1 MEAVNTN
8 NFRDIE
14 EVVKTRNTDQCNDL
28 LKKGWDLLSVSSG
41 MEEGYLTAFYV
52 LGLPRL
58 RGKG

>member
-8 NFRDIE
+8 NLRDIE
-14 EVVKTRNTDQCNDL
+14 EVVKTRNTNECNDL
-28 LKKGWDLLSVSSG
+28 IKKGWDLLSVSSG
-41 MEEGYLTAFYV
+41 LEEGQLNACYV